1 MQQRPGYDQT
11 LKRLIAQDHDGFLS
25 LVMPDVTWQEDLS
38 SELPD
43 APRIAD
49 FVWKVKHKKERFIL
63 HIEMQTKVEP
73 DIGGRMAL
81 YAIRIWE
88 RYQLPVYSVVVFLR
102 PAGTLP
108 LSPFTITCR
117 GEDRLTCKYDI
128 IKVWELDPAQILS
141 SNHYVL
147 WPLAGLMG
155 DVTPESTLAIAEQIV
170 QAPLMRHDKSELTG
184 LLAVLAGARINR
196 YLILQLLRR
205 HDVIEDILKESSF
218 YEVVLEEGIEKGIEQ
233 GIEQGIEKG
242 RAEGQLDLL
251 RQLARD
257 ALSARFGALEQ
268 SLAEHLSQITDTDV
282 LRRLILEAGQFPDLP
297 SVVILVDSAL
307 PTE

>member
-1 MQQRPGYDQT
+1 MQQRPSYDQA

-43 APRIAD
+43 APRMAD
-49 FVWKVKHKKERFIL
+49 FVWKVKHNKERFIL
-63 HIEMQTKVEP
+63 HIELQTKVEL

-102 PAGTLP
+102 PASTMP
-108 LSPFTITCR
+108 VSPFAIACR
-117 GEDRLTCKYDI
+117 GRTRVSCEYDI

-141 SNHYVL
+141 TNHYML

-155 DVTPESTLAIAEQIV
+155 NVTPESTLAIAEQIV
-170 QAPLMRHDKSELTG
+170 QAPLLRHDKSELTG

-218 YEVVLEEGIEKGIEQ
+218 YEVVLEEGIEKGRAE
-233 GIEQGIEKG
+233 GLKEGV
-242 RAEGQLDLL
+242 AEGQLAAM
-251 RQLARD
+251 RQLAHD
-257 ALSARFGALEQ
+257 ALSARFGALDEK
-268 SLAEHLSQITDTDV
+268 LAERITEIADTDV
-282 LRRLILEAGQFPDLP
+282 LRRLILEAGKFPDLP
-297 SVVILVDSAL
+297 DVVALVDSAM
-307 PTE
+307 PPQEA